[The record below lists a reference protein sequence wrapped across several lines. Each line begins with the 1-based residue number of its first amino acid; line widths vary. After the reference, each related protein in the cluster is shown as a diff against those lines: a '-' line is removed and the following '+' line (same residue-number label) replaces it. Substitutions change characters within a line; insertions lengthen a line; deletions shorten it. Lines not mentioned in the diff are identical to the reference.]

1 MMHDE
6 NLSELWSKQTT
17 KPPQIDELFSKF
29 TKIKRWHLTK
39 IISIN
44 IIMLATIAFIIFVW
58 LYFEPKLITTKIGII
73 ITLFGILAYL
83 FVYNK
88 LIPEL
93 IKVKGNLSN
102 SDFLKSVIEFKERQK
117 FLQTKMLQTFFISLT
132 IGLCLYIYE
141 YVSLILF
148 PWSIIAYVATLLWI
162 GFNWFY
168 LRPIVIKKERNK
180 LDSIIKKFKSI
191 SQQD

>member
-6 NLSELWSKQTT
+6 NLSELWFKQTA
-17 KPPQIDELFSKF
+17 KAPQIDELFSKF

-39 IISIN
+39 IIAVN
-44 IIMLATIAFIIFVW
+44 IIMFATIAFIIFVW
-58 LYFEPKLITTKIGII
+58 LYFEPKLITTKIGIV
-73 ITLFGILAYL
+73 ITFFGILAYL

-102 SDFLKSVIEFKERQK
+102 SDFLKSVIELKERQK

-132 IGLCLYIYE
+132 VGLCLYLYE
-141 YVSLILF
+141 YVSLIPF
-148 PWSIIAYVATLLWI
+148 PWSIIAYVVTLLWI

-180 LDSIIKKFKSI
+180 LDSIIQKFESI
-191 SQQD
+191 RQQD

>member
-1 MMHDE
+1 MMNDK

-17 KPPQIDELFSKF
+17 IPPQKEELFSKF
-29 TKIKRWHLTK
+29 SKIKRRYLTK
-39 IISIN
+39 IIAIN
-44 IIMLATIAFIIFVW
+44 IIMFATIAFIIFVW

-83 FVYNK
+83 FVYNQ

-93 IKVKGNLSN
+93 IKVNENLSN
-102 SDFLKSVIEFKERQK
+102 SDFLKSLIELNERQK

-141 YVSLILF
+141 YVSLIPF
-148 PWSIIAYVATLLWI
+148 PWSIIAYLATLLWI
-162 GFNWFY
+162 AFNWFY
-168 LRPIVIKKERNK
+168 LRPIVIKKEKNK
-180 LDSIIKKFKSI
+180 LDSIIKKFETI
-191 SQQD
+191 SQQT